1 MDRVNHCR
9 AERTDW
15 SGWRASLVATAAK
28 LGGAYHKSIRLDLWI
43 WLPGFGYYLWLN
55 RIIWLGT
62 EFGTPAGQM
71 RGFLFFVCQGALF
84 WLAVLM
90 VDGLLAPTRSRWR
103 VIFVAAVHVFLA
115 SLYLDTVLYRLM
127 ALHLGPA
134 VGILFQGGLSRLAIN
149 WAHTGIPSGTIGTYA
164 GWGALLVLGVILYSW
179 IMAAPSSRFWSA
191 RRVQPTKLGRVA
203 LLAAFLLAVCQMLS
217 VSDDHDYQINFAEL
231 RKSMPVRFGS
241 PGTKPGRRLVV
252 GGLRPLRDARE
263 TANAVEALGL
273 QPGVHP
279 DIFLFVLESARGDF
293 VTPQITPNLARLREE
308 SLPFPMGLAAANASH
323 ISWYSLLTA
332 NHGLYFG
339 AAIRAPLR
347 SGSVPLQLLRGLGYK
362 VNVLCS
368 STLDYHEIDR
378 LVFGNELQLCDAMF
392 DAQKSGL
399 GNAPTRDLAVT
410 DQLLQALEQPPGNR
424 LFLVFYHSTHHDY
437 DWPAGDPA
445 PFTPYTPRW
454 NYGDFSIG
462 ADQLTLIM
470 NRYRNAFHFQDRL
483 IGQVL
488 ARLKERGAYENCV
501 LAVTGDHG
509 EEFLEHGKLLH
520 ASNLFRPQTS
530 VPFLLRLPTKPMAV
544 APVSR
549 RFPAAT
555 HVDFMP
561 TVLDLLGLTVT
572 NLFDGESLLRKAT
585 DEAVIVAENRD
596 SDPVRFC
603 LQSSRCKVFFEY
615 QYERQPTASQRVLY
629 LRQITDLNDVPVKMD
644 LASPQIVTFLRTNFT
659 ATLKTLYPEFETD
672 FAGGAPLSREK
683 PTSVEGPD
691 TRIRAPSMVREA
703 RK

>member
-1 MDRVNHCR
+1 MDRVSHCG

-15 SGWRASLVATAAK
+15 SGWRASFVAAATR

-71 RGFLFFVCQGALF
+71 RGLLFFVCQGALF
-84 WLAVLM
+84 WLAVLTA
-90 VDGLLAPTRSRWR
+90 DGLLAARRSRWR
-103 VIFVAAVHVFLA
+103 VTFVAAVHVFLA

-134 VGILFQGGLSRLAIN
+134 LGILFQGGLSRLAIN

-164 GWGALLVLGVILYSW
+164 FWGALLVLGVVLSSW
-179 IMAAPSSRFWSA
+179 IMAAPNSRFWPA
-191 RRVQPTKLGRVA
+191 RPVPQTKLGRVA
-203 LLAAFLLAVCQMLS
+203 LFAIFLLAVCQMLS

-231 RKSMPVRFGS
+231 RKSMPVGFGS
-241 PGTKPGRRLVV
+241 SGTKPGRRLVV
-252 GGLRPLRDARE
+252 GDLRPLRDARA

-279 DIFLFVLESARGDF
+279 DIFVFVLESARGDF
-293 VTPQITPNLARLREE
+293 ITPQITPSLARLRNEC
-308 SLPFPMGLAAANASH
+308 LPFPMGLAAANASH

-339 AAIRAPLR
+339 AAKRASFRP
-347 SGSVPLQLLRGLGYK
+347 GSVPLQLLRRLGYK

-378 LVFGNELQLCDAMF
+378 LVFGSDLQLCDAMF
-392 DAQKSGL
+392 DAQKSGR
-399 GNAPTRDLAVT
+399 GDAPARDLAVT
-410 DQLLQALEQPPGNR
+410 DRLLQALEEPPGNR

-445 PFTPYTPRW
+445 PFTPYTAKW
-454 NYGDFSIG
+454 NYSDFAIG
-462 ADQLTLIM
+462 PDQLTLIM

-488 ARLKERGAYENCV
+488 ARLKEQGAFDKCI

-530 VPFLLRLPTKPMAV
+530 VPFLLRLPVEEMTD
-544 APVSR
+544 APVSQ
-549 RFPAAT
+549 RFSAAT
-555 HVDFMP
+555 HVDLLP
-561 TVLDLLGLTVT
+561 TVLEVLGLTVT
-572 NLFDGESLLRKAT
+572 NLFDGESLLRKTA
-585 DEAVIVAENRD
+585 DEVVMVAENRD

-603 LQSSRCKVFFEY
+603 FQSSRYKVFFEY
-615 QYERQPTASQRVLY
+615 QYERQPTTSQRVLY
-629 LRQITDLNDVPVKMD
+629 LRQITDLNDVAVKMD
-644 LASPQIVTFLRTNFT
+644 LAGPQIVTFLRTNF
-659 ATLKTLYPEFETD
+659 ASTLRALYPGFEDEFT
-672 FAGGAPLSREK
+672 GGA
-683 PTSVEGPD
+683 T
-691 TRIRAPSMVREA
+691 PSHR
-703 RK
+703 

>member
-1 MDRVNHCR
+1 MDRVSPCR
-9 AERTDW
+9 AEPAGGQ
-15 SGWRASLVATAAK
+15 SWRASLVAAAGK
-28 LGGAYHKSIRLDLWI
+28 LGCAYQKSLRLDPWL

-55 RIIWLGT
+55 RVIWLGT
-62 EFGTPAGQM
+62 EFGAPAAQV

-90 VDGLLAPTRSRWR
+90 VDGLLATTRSRWR
-103 VIFVAAVHVFLA
+103 MIFVAAVHVFLA
-115 SLYLDTVLYRLM
+115 SLYLDAVLYRLM

-149 WAHTGIPSGTIGTYA
+149 WSHTGIPSGTIGSYA
-164 GWGALLVLGVILYSW
+164 GWGALLGLGVMLYSW
-179 IMAAPSSRFWSA
+179 IMASPNSRFWPA
-191 RRVQPTKLGRVA
+191 RPVQQTKFGRVA
-203 LLAAFLLAVCQMLS
+203 SFAILLLAVCEMLS

-241 PGTKPGRRLVV
+241 SGTKPGRRMVV

-263 TANAVEALGL
+263 TANAVEALAL

-293 VTPQITPNLARLREE
+293 IEPQITPNLADLREE
-308 SLPFPMGLAAANASH
+308 CLPFPMGLAAANASH

-339 AAIRAPLR
+339 AAKRASFRP
-347 SGSVPLQLLRGLGYK
+347 GSVPLQLLRRLGYK

-378 LVFGNELQLCDAMF
+378 LVFGSELQLCDSMF
-392 DAQKSGL
+392 DAQKSGR
-399 GNAPTRDLAVT
+399 GDAPARDLAVT
-410 DQLLQALEQPPGNR
+410 GQLLQALEQPPGNR

-445 PFTPYTPRW
+445 PFTPYTARW

-488 ARLKERGAYENCV
+488 ARLKEQGAYENCV
-501 LAVTGDHG
+501 IAVTGDHG

-530 VPFLLRLPTKPMAV
+530 VPFLLRLPADSMAD

-549 RFPAAT
+549 SFPAAT

-561 TVLDLLGLTVT
+561 TVLHVLGRTVT
-572 NLFDGESLLRKAT
+572 NLFDGESLLRKTA
-585 DEAVIVAENRD
+585 DEAVMVAENRD
-596 SDPVRFC
+596 ADPVRFC
-603 LQSSRCKVFFEY
+603 FQSSRYKVFFEY

-629 LRQITDLNDVPVKMD
+629 LRQITDVNDVPMKLD
-644 LASPQIVTFLRTNFT
+644 LASHHIVTFLRTNFT
-659 ATLKTLYPEFETD
+659 ATFKTLYPGWEQD
-672 FAGGAPLSREK
+672 LA
-683 PTSVEGPD
+683 
-691 TRIRAPSMVREA
+691 M
-703 RK
+703 